1 MKSNLLNECIIVSTE
16 MDDKFILA
24 KNRDRAYKPQLEII
38 HEIIDGVEVVYLH
51 DMITDWSEG
60 LNEFGIGAVNAALA
74 VGHDEIEKKV
84 VKKKGKPG
92 KDGLKMRHIIS
103 RKTLTEAVNACLHYK
118 GASDKALNGHTFIS
132 NPKKMVS
139 VEVTSKHKP
148 VIKIQN
154 IEQPHV
160 RTNHGHSYQDAGYTN
175 GESYKSSVLRKIS
188 AEKQLKKIDSW
199 YGIPKSMRTDY
210 YEKHSPFDTARD
222 TEKMFTSSQ
231 LVMNLTDK
239 VFFLTYFSSKVEKFN
254 GIVNKLPKGYK
265 PKIKIIV
272 EQLEDKTSK
281 KPISIKR
288 FL

>member
-51 DMITDWSEG
+51 DVITDWCEG

-74 VGHDEIEKKV
+74 VGRDELEKKV

-92 KDGLKMRHIIS
+92 KDGAKMRFIIS
-103 RKTLTEAVNACLHYK
+103 RKTLKDAVKACLEFK

-148 VIKIQN
+148 LVTIQN
-154 IEQPHV
+154 LEQPHV
-160 RTNHGHSYQDAGYTN
+160 RTNHGHSYQDAGN
-175 GESYKSSVLRKIS
+175 ISGESYKSSVLRKIS
-188 AEKQLKKIDSW
+188 AEKQLKKVDTW
-199 YGIPKSMRTDY
+199 YGIPKSMRTDF
-210 YEKHSPFDTARD
+210 YEKNSPFATARD
-222 TEKMFTSSQ
+222 TQKMFTSSQ
-231 LVMNLTDK
+231 LAMNLTDK
-239 VFFLTYFSSKVEKFN
+239 VFFLTYFNSKVEKFN
-254 GIVNKLPKGYK
+254 GVVNRLPTGYT
-265 PKIKIIV
+265 PKIKIIYV
-272 EQLEDKTSK
+272 ELEDKESK

-288 FL
+288 FF

>member
-51 DMITDWSEG
+51 DVITDWCEG

-74 VGHDEIEKKV
+74 VGRDELEKKV

-92 KDGLKMRHIIS
+92 KDGAKMRFIIS
-103 RKTLTEAVNACLHYK
+103 RKTLKDAVKACLEFK

-148 VIKIQN
+148 LVTIQN
-154 IEQPHV
+154 LEQPHV
-160 RTNHGHSYQDAGYTN
+160 RTNHGHSYQDAGYIS

-188 AEKQLKKIDSW
+188 AEKQLKKVDTW
-199 YGIPKSMRTDY
+199 YGIPKSMRTDF
-210 YEKHSPFDTARD
+210 YEKNSPFDTARD
-222 TEKMFTSSQ
+222 TQKMFTSSQ
-231 LVMNLTDK
+231 LAMNLTDK
-239 VFFLTYFSSKVEKFN
+239 VFFLTYFNSKVEKFN
-254 GIVNKLPKGYK
+254 GVVNRLPTGYT
-265 PKIKIIV
+265 PKIKIIYV
-272 EQLEDKTSK
+272 ELEDKESK

-288 FL
+288 FF

>member
-51 DMITDWSEG
+51 DVITDWSEG

-74 VGHDEIEKKV
+74 VGRDELEKKV

-92 KDGLKMRHIIS
+92 KDGAKMRFIIS
-103 RKTLTEAVNACLHYK
+103 RKTLKDAVKACLEFK
-118 GASDKALNGHTFIS
+118 GVSDKALNGHTFIS
-132 NPKKMVS
+132 NPTKMVS

-148 VIKIQN
+148 LVTIQN

-160 RTNHGHSYQDAGYTN
+160 RTNHGHSYQNAGYTS

-188 AEKQLKKIDSW
+188 AEKQLKKVDSW
-199 YGIPKSMRTDY
+199 YGIPKSMRMDF
-210 YEKHSPFDTARD
+210 YEKHSPFATARD

-239 VFFLTYFSSKVEKFN
+239 VFFLTYFASKVEKFN
-254 GIVNKLPKGYK
+254 GIVNKLPEGYE
-265 PKIKIIV
+265 PRIKIIV
-272 EQLEDKTSK
+272 EQLEDKASK

>member
-1 MKSNLLNECIIVSTE
+1 MKSNILNECIIVSTE

-51 DMITDWSEG
+51 DVITDWCEG

-74 VGHDEIEKKV
+74 VGRDELEKKV

-92 KDGLKMRHIIS
+92 KDGAKMRFIIS
-103 RKTLTEAVNACLHYK
+103 RKTLKDAVKACLEFK

-148 VIKIQN
+148 LVTIQN
-154 IEQPHV
+154 LEQPHV
-160 RTNHGHSYQDAGYTN
+160 RTNHGHSYEDAGYRS

-188 AEKQLKKIDSW
+188 AEKQLKKVDTW
-199 YGIPKSMRTDY
+199 YGIPKSMRTDF
-210 YEKHSPFDTARD
+210 YEKNCPFDTARD
-222 TEKMFTSSQ
+222 TVKMFTSSQ
-231 LVMNLTDK
+231 LAMNLTDK
-239 VFFLTYFSSKVEKFN
+239 VFFLTYFNSKVEKFN
-254 GIVNKLPKGYK
+254 GVINKLPNGYT
-265 PKIKIIV
+265 PKIKIIYV
-272 EQLEDKTSK
+272 ELEDKESK

-288 FL
+288 FF

>member
-51 DMITDWSEG
+51 DVITDWSEG

-74 VGHDEIEKKV
+74 VGRDELEKKV

-92 KDGLKMRHIIS
+92 KDGAKMRFIIS
-103 RKTLTEAVNACLHYK
+103 RKTLKDAVKACLEFK
-118 GASDKALNGHTFIS
+118 GVSDKALNGHTFIS
-132 NPKKMVS
+132 NPTKMVS

-148 VIKIQN
+148 LVTIQN

-160 RTNHGHSYQDAGYTN
+160 RTNHGHSYQNAGYTN

-188 AEKQLKKIDSW
+188 AEKQLKKVDSW
-199 YGIPKSMRTDY
+199 YGIPKSMRIDF
-210 YEKHSPFDTARD
+210 YEKHSPFATARD

-239 VFFLTYFSSKVEKFN
+239 VFFLTYFASKVDKFN
-254 GIVNKLPKGYK
+254 GIVNKLPEGYE

-272 EQLEDKTSK
+272 EQLEDKASK

>member
-51 DMITDWSEG
+51 DVITDWCEG

-74 VGHDEIEKKV
+74 VGRDELEKKV

-92 KDGLKMRHIIS
+92 KDGAKMRFIIS
-103 RKTLTEAVNACLHYK
+103 RKTLKDSVKACLEFK
-118 GASDKALNGHTFIS
+118 GISDKPLNGHTFIS

-148 VIKIQN
+148 LVTIQN

-160 RTNHGHSYQDAGYTN
+160 RTNHGHSYQNAGYTS

-188 AEKQLKKIDSW
+188 AEKQLKKVDSW
-199 YGIPKSMRTDY
+199 YGIPKSMRMDF
-210 YEKHSPFDTARD
+210 YEKHSPFATARD

-239 VFFLTYFSSKVEKFN
+239 VFFLTYFASKVEKFN
-254 GIVNKLPKGYK
+254 GIVNKLPEGYE

-272 EQLEDKTSK
+272 EQLEDKASK